1 MLAQILS
8 PLLSPVG
15 LFSVALV
22 VGAIAYACWFAGRA
36 RLALVVAVLAGLAL
50 AGAAAPTLA
59 QSAQYLVATVQSR
72 TADQAKAAQD
82 LFEAARGKQDRFR
95 EPSQA
100 IVEATPGRLKQG
112 FASLEGTAFA
122 GGEQVAA
129 LGDTPLPEGV
139 VYVAVSFSMPAGD
152 LRRLGRDA
160 HKAGAE
166 LVIRGLVRGSFK
178 ETLLAARQV
187 FDDDSLG
194 GVAIDPNVFRAFKVQ
209 AVPTFIA
216 ASAPVQPCGKGL
228 ECVPVAP
235 PHDALSGNI
244 SLGEALRLLKANG
257 EAGAS
262 AAQSASER
270 LGG

>member
-1 MLAQILS
+1 MLVQILS
-8 PLLSPVG
+8 SLVSPVG
-15 LFSVALV
+15 LFIVALV
-22 VGAIAYACWFAGRA
+22 VGTAAYACWFAGRV

-59 QSAQYLVATVQSR
+59 QSAQDLVATVQSR
-72 TADQAKAAQD
+72 TAEQARAAQA
-82 LFEAARGKQDRFR
+82 LFEATRGKQDRFLEESR
-95 EPSQA
+95 TIA
-100 IVEATPGRLKQG
+100 EAAPARLKQG
-112 FASLEGTAFA
+112 FASLEGSEFA
-122 GGEQVAA
+122 GGEQLAT
-129 LGDTPLPEGV
+129 LGDAPLPDGV

-187 FDDDSLG
+187 FDEDSLG
-194 GVAIDPNVFRAFKVQ
+194 GVAIDPNVFRAFNIQ

-228 ECVPVAP
+228 DCVPVAP

-244 SLGEALRLLKANG
+244 SLGEALRLLEANG
-257 EAGAS
+257 AAGAP